1 MKQLR
6 IYLCC
11 FLVVLLFLSLTA
23 CATPVTDPTT
33 APTTTAIVPTTTATE
48 PQPTTEPVGTPK
60 KLTIMVCNNAH
71 AGELFLDFNKR
82 EDSNVWIALE
92 KMLDARGLEIE
103 WIVVAEEDYED
114 ALAAVLNGTA
124 EVMPDAVWLGDAPV
138 TQKVAAVASG
148 MLTPLEEILPYSDG
162 SFAKFLE
169 AFPEYRAANA
179 YDGKLWWFG
188 EYTFPTYDGKA
199 LSPEEGSLYG
209 LTVRLDWLDRF
220 YGTLGMGIPQTV
232 EELEAYLQACQT
244 EDINQ
249 DPDKGEYLVS
259 TFQDITNAG
268 LNNIYGVPN
277 HHFAVNLQTGTVDS
291 PWTSPETKEM
301 LKTLLRWLEEGY
313 IDKACIGADSTY
325 TWRQTN
331 QCATRAQMLVYN
343 TYDSTEVPPGAD
355 RAQQIGVIPDTSVH
369 PNAYIARMPNSTG
382 KHADMAFTSALSSKR
397 AAAELLDLLLS
408 EEFESLMEWGTEGD
422 NYVIINGKKQFI
434 EGGKLNCSII
444 NGAERPVTNG
454 EYYLSTG
461 ILPWIRQSYDLMSD
475 EYLCC
480 SDYTGRVLKEY
491 QKAQTT
497 PSIYFTTSR
506 DFLAV
511 PTPSESAVIAQ
522 YEEGFTALSQ
532 QIFQAILRGE
542 IDIDT
547 QWESHVLTPL
557 REAGMEELLSVYQTR
572 ADRYFQ

>member
-1 MKQLR
+1 MKRTICL
-6 IYLCC
+6 ILS
-11 FLVVLLFLSLTA
+11 LVLLFSLTA

-209 LTVRLDWLDRF
+209 LTVRLDWLDWF

-244 EDINQ
+244 EDTNQ

-259 TFQDITNAG
+259 TFQDITMAG
-268 LNNIYGVPN
+268 LNNLYGVPG
-277 HHFAVNLQTGTVDS
+277 HHFAVNLQTETVDS
-291 PWTSPETKEM
+291 PWTAPETKEM
-301 LKTLLRWLEEGY
+301 LKTLLRWLEMGY
-313 IDKACIGADSTY
+313 IDEACIGADSGVS
-325 TWRQTN
+325 WRQAN
-331 QCATRAQMLVYN
+331 QIAANAQIIYYN
-343 TYDSTEVPPGAD
+343 FFEHNIVPEGAD
-355 RAQQIGVIPDTSVH
+355 PAQQIGVIPDTSIH
-369 PNAYIARMPNSTG
+369 TNAYIARLPNSTG

-408 EEFESLMEWGTEGD
+408 EEFETLMEWGTEGD
-422 NYVIINGKKQFI
+422 TYVVMNGKKYSVNFGCMDLGSMKEEDYYI
-434 EGGKLNCSII
+434 TTGKHF
-444 NGAERPVTNG
+444 
-454 EYYLSTG
+454 LSG
-461 ILPWIRQSYDLMSD
+461 SILPWIRQSYDLMSD
-475 EYLCC
+475 EKHCG

-547 QWESHVLTPL
+547 QWESHVLKPL
-557 REAGMEELLSVYQTR
+557 REAGMEELLSVYQAR

>member
-1 MKQLR
+1 MKRTICL
-6 IYLCC
+6 ILS
-11 FLVVLLFLSLTA
+11 LVLLFSLTA

-48 PQPTTEPVGTPK
+48 PQPTTEPVDTPK
-60 KLTIMVCNNAH
+60 KLTVMVCNTGNSS
-71 AGELFLDFNKR
+71 GFDFNRR
-82 EDSNVWIALE
+82 EESNVWLALK
-92 KMLDARGLEIE
+92 KMLGDRGLEVE
-103 WIVVAEEDYED
+103 WIVVEESDYEA
-114 ALAAVLNGTA
+114 ALADVLTGKA

-138 TQKVAAVASG
+138 SQKVSAIEAG
-148 MLTPLEEILPYSDG
+148 MLTPLDDILPYSDG
-162 SFAKFLE
+162 TATEFFD
-169 AFPEYRAANA
+169 AFPEYRAANT
-179 YDGKLWWFG
+179 YEGKLWWFG
-188 EYTFPTYDGKA
+188 EYIYPTYDGKV

-209 LTVRLDWLDRF
+209 LTVRLDWLDALVD
-220 YGTLGMGIPQTV
+220 TLGTSVPRTV
-232 EELEAYLQACQT
+232 DELESYLSACQA
-244 EDINQ
+244 EDVNH

-259 TFQDITNAG
+259 TFQDITNAE

-313 IDKACIGADSTY
+313 IDKACIGVDSTY

-331 QCATRAQMLVYN
+331 QCATRAQMLFYN

-355 RAQQIGVIPDTSVH
+355 RAQQICVIPDTSVH

-382 KHADMAFTSALSSKR
+382 EHADMAFTSSLSSKR

-408 EEFESLMEWGTEGD
+408 EEFETLMEWGTEGET
-422 NYVIINGKKQFI
+422 YVFMNGKKVQI
-434 EGGKLNCSII
+434 SDYCCMVWPPEDHVHI
-444 NGAERPVTNG
+444 TTG
-454 EYYLSTG
+454 EVFLSRG

-475 EYLCC
+475 ENLCA
-480 SDYTGRVLKEY
+480 SDSTGRVRAAYRE
-491 QKAQTT
+491 AMTSPVT
-497 PSIYFTTSR
+497 YFTTSR

-511 PTPSESAVIAQ
+511 PNPAEFAVIAQ

-547 QWESHVLTPL
+547 QWESHVLDPL
-557 REAGMEELLSVYQTR
+557 REAGMDILTEVYQAR

>member
-1 MKQLR
+1 MKRTISL
-6 IYLCC
+6 ILSL
-11 FLVVLLFLSLTA
+11 FLLFSLTA
-23 CATPVTDPTT
+23 CTIPVTDPTT

-48 PQPTTEPVGTPK
+48 PQPTTEPVDTPK
-60 KLTIMVCNNAH
+60 KLTIMVCN
-71 AGELFLDFNKR
+71 DFPYMVSDNDFSKR
-82 EDSNVWIALE
+82 ELSNVWFALE

-103 WIVVAEEDYED
+103 WIAVEEEDYED
-114 ALAAVLNGTA
+114 VLAAVLNGTA

-138 TQKVAAVASG
+138 TQKVAAVEAG

-188 EYTFPTYDGKA
+188 EYIYPTYEGKV

-232 EELEAYLQACQT
+232 EELETYLQACQT

-259 TFQDITNAG
+259 TFQDITKAG
-268 LNNIYGVPN
+268 LNNLYGVPG
-277 HHFAVNLQTGTVDS
+277 HHFAVNLQTETVDS

-301 LKTLLRWLEEGY
+301 LKTLLRWLEMGY
-313 IDKACIGADSTY
+313 IDEACIGADSGVS
-325 TWRQTN
+325 WRQAN
-331 QCATRAQMLVYN
+331 QIAANAQIIYYN
-343 TYDSTEVPPGAD
+343 FFEHNIVPEGAD
-355 RAQQIGVIPDTSVH
+355 PAQQIGVIPDTSIH
-369 PNAYIARMPNSTG
+369 TNAYIARLPNSTG

-408 EEFESLMEWGTEGD
+408 EEFETLMEWGTEGD
-422 NYVIINGKKQFI
+422 TYVVMNGKKYSVNF
-434 EGGKLNCSII
+434 GCGDLDSIK
-444 NGAERPVTNG
+444 EY
-454 EYYLSTG
+454 EYYITTGKKFLSG
-461 ILPWIRQSYDLMSD
+461 SILPWIRQSYDLRSD
-475 EYLCC
+475 ENLCA
-480 SDYTGRVLKEY
+480 SDSTGRVRAAY
-491 QKAQTT
+491 QEAMTSPVT
-497 PSIYFTTSR
+497 YFTTSR

-511 PTPSESAVIAQ
+511 PNPAESAVIAQ
-522 YEEGFTALSQ
+522 YEEGFIALSQ

-557 REAGMEELLSVYQTR
+557 RTAGMDLLTEVYQART
-572 ADRYFQ
+572 DRYFQ